1 MDINL
6 SLISIKEF
14 RSLLDEKQTAEE
26 GDVILAKAC
35 GVTVDEIQAL
45 PYPDYRRLVKAFYE
59 KAREPL
65 ADPN

>member
-1 MDINL
+1 MDIDLNR
-6 SLISIKEF
+6 ITIKEF

-35 GVTVDEIQAL
+35 GVTVDEIQAM
-45 PYPDYRRLVKAFYE
+45 PYTEYRRLVKSFYE